1 MIAATIDLARAFGLQ
16 TIAEGVE
23 DVETLDVLREL
34 GVDHAQGY
42 YLGRPAPI
50 EP

>member
-1 MIAATIDLARAFGLQ
+1 MAQEMGKQ

-23 DVETLDVLREL
+23 DAATLERLRQL

-42 YLGRPAPI
+42 HIGRPAPI
-50 EP
+50 GDATSRP